1 MENDFIYEKV
11 KEFFDNEEEQELFL
25 KTLQMKKEELNGER
39 ENASSDIETIIKE
52 FFKIWDLKILN

>member
-52 FFKIWDLKILN
+52 FFKI